1 MNGNDEA
8 QALAEPPGEDAI
20 GNPSRSP
27 EPNMIYDVIPDT
39 GADIDVVGSR
49 AFDKAT
55 NKKRVNNIKLKGSS
69 GACTIDK
76 VCDVEH
82 VDGLDTKEGL
92 MNPNSD
98 LTCLSISERA
108 QKGWKFWA
116 EKDYAKLISP
126 LNKAYN
132 FIIKDGLYRLTDKID
147 ESWQHRQETCDE
159 EDVRRE
165 EWKQAHVNKAKNKR
179 GNVNVGVLLML
190 MMVALASNTPA
201 IAAIPFI
208 KHILNASHDNL
219 GNILDVSNP
228 KKRKPKKD
236 NTHTMYEHHCRCHL
250 PHDPRLCDAC
260 IRARLMGM
268 KHTTNDNTHKV
279 GRDLV
284 VVVVDASRGR
294 RCPHRCWS
302 LALNC

>member
-1 MNGNDEA
+1 M
-8 QALAEPPGEDAI
+8 
-20 GNPSRSP
+20 
-27 EPNMIYDVIPDT
+27 
-39 GADIDVVGSR
+39 
-49 AFDKAT
+49 
-55 NKKRVNNIKLKGSS
+55 NNIKLKGSS

-179 GNVNVGVLLML
+179 GNVNAGVLLML
-190 MMVALASNTPA
+190 MVMALASNTPA

-236 NTHTMYEHHCRCHL
+236 NTHTMFGNM
-250 PHDPRLCDAC
+250 P
-260 IRARLMGM
+260 
-268 KHTTNDNTHKV
+268 
-279 GRDLV
+279 
-284 VVVVDASRGR
+284 
-294 RCPHRCWS
+294 
-302 LALNC
+302 